1 MNSLYTIE
9 QYKFLLDLVGILKD
23 RELLT
28 ILQNNSTDHF
38 VEYDRKL
45 TDLYNDIK
53 DVIEYYENEKRKE
66 NRQNTN

>member
-23 RELLT
+23 RELST
-28 ILQNNSTDHF
+28 ILGNNNTDSF

>member
-66 NRQNTN
+66 SRQNTN

>member
-23 RELLT
+23 RELST
-28 ILQNNSTDHF
+28 ILGNNNTDSF

-66 NRQNTN
+66 SRQNTN